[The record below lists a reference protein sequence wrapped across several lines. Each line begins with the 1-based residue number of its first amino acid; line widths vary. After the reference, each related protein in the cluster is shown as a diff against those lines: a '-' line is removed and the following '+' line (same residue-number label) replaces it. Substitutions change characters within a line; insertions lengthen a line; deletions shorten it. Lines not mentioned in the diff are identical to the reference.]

1 MSRITDPFKCD
12 GCDTPKMPSNNWLIG
27 LPSLTV
33 HIQPTLADG
42 SLCTVAT
49 SAIALLPWDDKL
61 ADLPDAKHLCGVE
74 CSQKFVGKEVS
85 RTKGAKNEAA

>member
-27 LPSLTV
+27 LPKLEV
-33 HIQPTLADG
+33 TLHPEQKDG
-42 SLCTVAT
+42 ALCVVTT
-49 SAIALLPWDDKL
+49 TAIALLPWDDKL

-74 CSQKFVGKEVS
+74 CSQKFVGKEVGKA
-85 RTKGAKNEAA
+85 KGAKHEAA